1 MVKCIIAVM
10 DDGARTLLHTVPME
24 FDTQAW
30 ANTRADSLKLLEI
43 SEIEEQIVVNPQQ
56 NNNPTLA

>member
-30 ANTRADSLKLLEI
+30 ANARADSLNLLKI
-43 SEIEEQIVVNPQQ
+43 VQIVEQNVVNTQH
-56 NNNPTLA
+56 NNNPAHG

>member
-30 ANTRADSLKLLEI
+30 ANARVDSFNLLKI
-43 SEIEEQIVVNPQQ
+43 SKIEEQIVVFSQQ

>member
-1 MVKCIIAVM
+1 MMKCLIAVM
-10 DDGARTLLHTVPME
+10 PDGARTLLHVVPME

-30 ANTRADSLKLLEI
+30 ANARADSLKLLEI
-43 SEIEEQIVVNPQQ
+43 SKIEEQIVVNSQQ

>member
-30 ANTRADSLKLLEI
+30 ANTRVDSFNLLKI
-43 SEIEEQIVVNPQQ
+43 SKIEEQIVVFPQQ